1 MEVEER
7 VKRRCRGEW
16 QASKGAILLTLDGGG
31 FGVGGLGG
39 MVMGG
44 VEGNPWT
51 KVRMGKDYRK
61 GTGPPFLKI

>member
-1 MEVEER
+1 MEGVW
-7 VKRRCRGEW
+7 V
-16 QASKGAILLTLDGGG
+16 GGG
-31 FGVGGLGG
+31 GLSE
-39 MVMGG
+39 VVGG

>member
-31 FGVGGLGG
+31 FGVW
-39 MVMGG
+39 VGG